1 VRDARE
7 QLGRHR
13 VALVGDEQVGMVD
26 RVEPHLM
33 REAIRQTQAHS
44 QAPSA
49 AITGSAWST
58 EESRAD
64 PLPPAQSP
72 VIRRS
77 SGGHQEESRTDPFTS
92 RAWKVSL
99 SRGRE
104 TRHRSDC
111 ATDPGFVKS
120 VASSQRAHASTC
132 ESVSRRAITSSEVI
146 RGHQRPSEAISVP
159 ARASQCAP
167 SPSRESTGTSQRAHA
182 AGRASRAPHPRDRKR
197 TWREIARDRGRR
209 GRRLTKLMKLTGLM
223 KLMKP
228 TARPMKGW
236 RLSRPRREMREMP
249 QPRPP
254 CPQLQPAPRLP
265 LPSAL
270 PASRGASAAPRLR
283 CDDDGGAA
291 ESRSGRAALAVLGT
305 ARARRQTRR

>member
-1 VRDARE
+1 MRDARE

-33 REAIRQTQAHS
+33 REVIRHTQAHS
-44 QAPSA
+44 QAPSV

-64 PLPPAQSP
+64 PSH

-120 VASSQRAHASTC
+120 AASSQRAHASTC
-132 ESVSRRAITSSEVI
+132 ESVSMRAITSSEVI
-146 RGHQRPSEAISVP
+146 RGHQRPSAYLRERLN
-159 ARASQCAP
+159 AR
-167 SPSRESTGTSQRAHA
+167 H
-182 AGRASRAPHPRDRKR
+182 H
-197 TWREIARDRGRR
+197 
-209 GRRLTKLMKLTGLM
+209 
-223 KLMKP
+223 
-228 TARPMKGW
+228 
-236 RLSRPRREMREMP
+236 RRERV
-249 QPRPP
+249 QVRV
-254 CPQLQPAPRLP
+254 
-265 LPSAL
+265 
-270 PASRGASAAPRLR
+270 
-283 CDDDGGAA
+283 
-291 ESRSGRAALAVLGT
+291 SGRMQQVEQHELLILEIGSGHG
-305 ARARRQTRR
+305 ARSLEIGGGGGDA

>member
-1 VRDARE
+1 MRDARE

-33 REAIRQTQAHS
+33 REAIRHTQAHS
-44 QAPSA
+44 QAPSV

-72 VIRRS
+72 VIKRS
-77 SGGHQEESRTDPFTS
+77 SGGHQEESHTDPFTS

-120 VASSQRAHASTC
+120 AASSQRAHASTC
-132 ESVSRRAITSSEVI
+132 EERPEARHHVI
-146 RGHQRPSEAISVP
+146 RGDPRRFEAISGHQRPSAAIRGHHTSSRGHQEVIRRSSAYLRERLN
-159 ARASQCAP
+159 AR
-167 SPSRESTGTSQRAHA
+167 H
-182 AGRASRAPHPRDRKR
+182 H
-197 TWREIARDRGRR
+197 
-209 GRRLTKLMKLTGLM
+209 
-223 KLMKP
+223 
-228 TARPMKGW
+228 
-236 RLSRPRREMREMP
+236 RRER
-249 QPRPP
+249 
-254 CPQLQPAPRLP
+254 
-265 LPSAL
+265 
-270 PASRGASAAPRLR
+270 
-283 CDDDGGAA
+283 
-291 ESRSGRAALAVLGT
+291 V
-305 ARARRQTRR
+305 